1 MKREIML
8 AVISAVIMVCGWG
21 CKETSREP
29 VAPGKAGEETQV
41 QTSAG
46 KQLQGNFQKNT
57 LSLDEYIKLGNHNM
71 DIGNYDE
78 AIKYYAQALAIVP
91 ENVNVRTDM
100 GTCYRRIGRSDL
112 AAEAYR
118 KSLTF
123 QPDHPN
129 TLANLGIV
137 LAYDMNDPQGA
148 IEAWET
154 YLRSAPPGKTTDMI
168 RSKLQELQTVQAA
181 KTTP

>member
-1 MKREIML
+1 MKREFMLAFIAAMIML
-8 AVISAVIMVCGWG
+8 CAWG
-21 CKETSREP
+21 CSETSQES
-29 VAPGKAGEETQV
+29 VSPGKTEKKTQV
-41 QTSAG
+41 QTNAE
-46 KQLQGNFQKNT
+46 KRFPDAFQKT
-57 LSLDEYIKLGNHNM
+57 HESFEELTRLGNVSM
-71 DIGNYDE
+71 DNGKYDD
-78 AIKYYAQALAIVP
+78 AVKFYTLALEIHP

-123 QPDHPN
+123 QPNHLN

-137 LAYDMNDPQGA
+137 LAYDMNDPEAA

-168 RSKLQELQTVQAA
+168 RSKLQELKTVQAA
-181 KTTP
+181 KKTP